1 MVSNR
6 IKGPRAAD
14 SYHCS
19 VFLTFLRRTQAHV
32 GANKILRFN
41 DFDLFEQATCDPL
54 TA

>member
-1 MVSNR
+1 MVSNK
-6 IKGPRAAD
+6 IKGPCAAG

-19 VFLTFLRRTQAHV
+19 VYLNLLRRTQAHV

-41 DFDLFEQATCDPL
+41 DFDLLEQTTCDPL